1 MTRFAMFCIAVATIA
16 VPGTAQEPATTP
28 IIAAPPVAGPAT
40 ADVPA
45 EDAARKVIQC
55 EGEKFVFAWGAG
67 SNPTRVTLCGKKGA
81 TREETM
87 ALLEEAA
94 AKLEQST
101 TISEDRRIA
110 LVQQIRGKVA
120 EIKGVEAPKPV
131 ASAPIAAGPV
141 TVPGVTPLKP
151 IVPKPVVPSALSA
164 ASAASTSVL
173 LLPKPRLSFECYT
186 PGDIGVG
193 GPCVALNRDTRL
205 TVRAGEPIPAAT
217 SLRFTRNREF
227 KAEIAIGPMGKGQSR
242 RLMIP
247 RQVCGGVVE
256 TEIEVQVAR
265 GNHVVDTRGPY
276 LMRC

>member
-1 MTRFAMFCIAVATIA
+1 MTRFAMFCIAVAAFA

-28 IIAAPPVAGPAT
+28 LIAAPPVAGPAT

-87 ALLEEAA
+87 AMLEEAA

-101 TISEDRRIA
+101 SISEDRRIA
-110 LVQQIRGKVA
+110 LVQQIRGKIA
-120 EIKGVEAPKPV
+120 EINGVKAPKPV
-131 ASAPIAAGPV
+131 ASAPIAARPV

-151 IVPKPVVPSALSA
+151 IVPKPVVPPAIPA
-164 ASAASTSVL
+164 ASTASTSVL

-193 GPCVALNRDTRL
+193 GPCVALNRETRL
-205 TVRAGEPIPAAT
+205 TVKAGEPIPAAT
-217 SLRFTRNREF
+217 SLRFTRNRDF
-227 KAEIAIGPMGKGQSR
+227 KAEIAIGPMRKGQSR

-256 TEIEVQVAR
+256 TEIEVQIAR